1 MNDYPPTM
9 AEESYQDSGSSMPE
23 YSDEIRRMIDIQIGN
38 DIKKLSLTEDM
49 LQNALDEKARIEQE
63 LSTASTEA
71 PSRIQSALLEAT
83 AATERL
89 DDLTADYK
97 QTRRLVTSQ
106 VTQAEPMVTHLVGL
120 TNQVQELERCM
131 EYLKWMAMV
140 EELSTEIQGSLLVNS
155 APFALFHSSVVQ
167 QSLSANAMPSAV
179 EHFARLAKVS
189 HALQGSTCVN
199 LVDFVDRTVLFWH
212 KILKEKLESEFEEVL
227 KLLGWPFV
235 SSTAPLPAANLT
247 ELTAKLKVLLLQLIK
262 LQLPE
267 ALAAEDETSQDYLI
281 IPGSTPLLL
290 PLQLLL
296 QPLKKRFKYHFYGK
310 KLTNSI
316 DKPEWYFTQILNWIR
331 DHSEFLQSNV
341 QPILSE
347 DKTLNIEARTE
358 FTRGLLHTVAAKL
371 KHDIPEL
378 LFDDQLLCHTI
389 DELLLF
395 DKELRNSFHYPN
407 NQPGCLHIL
416 TEQACFDK
424 WIAIERQ
431 FAGQKLD
438 TLFSS
443 PSAWQSQY
451 KGMMEADESKVPE
464 CVESFMTLLLVITE
478 RYKVLPSPSHHLR
491 FLDLQIDLL
500 DDFRVRLLQVM
511 RQEASNP
518 LGDHYA
524 AILNGVHYIIMV
536 LGEWSDQV
544 FFLQLQYFGKE
555 QSRME
560 SLNAQLA
567 EGKSPSLPTLLAGSP
582 TEALSG
588 TVFDEILSLF
598 ELLCQDMCS
607 TMEKRVVNEIKDK
620 ARAYQKEK
628 WFSMPSPKDFI
639 VPALSMTAC
648 DMLQSLK
655 ERLHLLREQLSPAL
669 FDKLWQDISSKLNKF
684 LFQEVIL
691 TNQFNE
697 GGATQIQF
705 DMTRGLFPLF
715 GEFTQRPENFF
726 KDVKEA
732 CVLLNLKRGSAL
744 LLQEAIQLQQ
754 EKPSH
759 GSSVAM
765 PTAEASLNDVGVY
778 RLSAKTAGR
787 VLALRNDWMKT

>member
-140 EELSTEIQGSLLVNS
+140 EDL
-155 APFALFHSSVVQ
+155 SSVVQ

-395 DKELRNSFHYPN
+395 DKELRNSYHYPN

-607 TMEKRVVNEIKDK
+607 TIEKRVVNEIKDK

-697 GGATQIQF
+697 GGATQIQI
-705 DMTRGLFPLF
+705 DMTRGLFPLY
-715 GEFTQRPENFF
+715 
-726 KDVKEA
+726 
-732 CVLLNLKRGSAL
+732 L
-744 LLQEAIQLQQ
+744 
-754 EKPSH
+754 
-759 GSSVAM
+759 
-765 PTAEASLNDVGVY
+765 
-778 RLSAKTAGR
+778 
-787 VLALRNDWMKT
+787 

>member
-705 DMTRGLFPLF
+705 DMTRGLFPLY
-715 GEFTQRPENFF
+715 
-726 KDVKEA
+726 
-732 CVLLNLKRGSAL
+732 L
-744 LLQEAIQLQQ
+744 
-754 EKPSH
+754 
-759 GSSVAM
+759 
-765 PTAEASLNDVGVY
+765 
-778 RLSAKTAGR
+778 
-787 VLALRNDWMKT
+787 

>member
-140 EELSTEIQGSLLVNS
+140 EDLSTEIQGSLLVNS

-395 DKELRNSFHYPN
+395 DKELRNSYHYPN

-607 TMEKRVVNEIKDK
+607 TIEKRVVNEIKDK

-697 GGATQIQF
+697 GGATQIQI
-705 DMTRGLFPLF
+705 DMTRGLFPLY
-715 GEFTQRPENFF
+715 
-726 KDVKEA
+726 
-732 CVLLNLKRGSAL
+732 L
-744 LLQEAIQLQQ
+744 
-754 EKPSH
+754 
-759 GSSVAM
+759 
-765 PTAEASLNDVGVY
+765 
-778 RLSAKTAGR
+778 
-787 VLALRNDWMKT
+787 

>member
-1 MNDYPPTM
+1 M
-9 AEESYQDSGSSMPE
+9 AEKGPHQESGSSLPG
-23 YSDEIRRMIDIQIGN
+23 YSDEIRRMIDMQIGN
-38 DIKKLSLTEDM
+38 DIKKLSVTEDM
-49 LQNALDEKARIEQE
+49 LKDALEEKARIEQE

-71 PSRIQSALLEAT
+71 PSRIQSALIEAT

-89 DDLTADYK
+89 DDLAADYK
-97 QTRRLVTSQ
+97 QTRRLVTSH

-120 TNQVQELERCM
+120 TSQIQELERCM

-155 APFALFHSSVVQ
+155 APFALFHSSAVQ

-179 EHFARLAKVS
+179 EHFAKLAKVS
-189 HALQGSTCVN
+189 HALQGSACYN
-199 LVDFVDRTVLFWH
+199 LVDFVDRTVLFWY
-212 KILKEKLESEFEEVL
+212 KILKEKLASEFEEVL

-235 SSTAPLPAANLT
+235 TSTAPVPAANQS
-247 ELTAKLKVLLLQLIK
+247 ELSAKLKILLSQLIK

-267 ALAAEDETSQDYLI
+267 GLAAEDTTSQDYLI

-331 DHSEFLQSNV
+331 DHSEFLQNNI
-341 QPILSE
+341 QPILDE
-347 DKTLNIEARTE
+347 DLTLNIEARTE
-358 FTRGLLHTVAAKL
+358 FTRGLLHIVAAKL

-395 DKELRNSFHYPN
+395 DKELRNSYHYPHS
-407 NQPGCLHIL
+407 QPGCLHIL

-443 PSAWQSQY
+443 SSAWQSQY
-451 KGMMEADESKVPE
+451 KDMMEADESKVPE

-524 AILNGVHYIIMV
+524 SILNGVHYIITV
-536 LGEWSDQV
+536 LGEWSEQV

-567 EGKSPSLPTLLAGSP
+567 EGKSPSLPTLLDGSP

-607 TMEKRVVNEIKDK
+607 TIEKRVVNEIKDK

-628 WFSMPSPKDFI
+628 
-639 VPALSMTAC
+639 
-648 DMLQSLK
+648 
-655 ERLHLLREQLSPAL
+655 
-669 FDKLWQDISSKLNKF
+669 
-684 LFQEVIL
+684 
-691 TNQFNE
+691 
-697 GGATQIQF
+697 
-705 DMTRGLFPLF
+705 
-715 GEFTQRPENFF
+715 
-726 KDVKEA
+726 
-732 CVLLNLKRGSAL
+732 
-744 LLQEAIQLQQ
+744 
-754 EKPSH
+754 
-759 GSSVAM
+759 
-765 PTAEASLNDVGVY
+765 
-778 RLSAKTAGR
+778 
-787 VLALRNDWMKT
+787 

>member
-140 EELSTEIQGSLLVNS
+140 EEL
-155 APFALFHSSVVQ
+155 SSVVQ